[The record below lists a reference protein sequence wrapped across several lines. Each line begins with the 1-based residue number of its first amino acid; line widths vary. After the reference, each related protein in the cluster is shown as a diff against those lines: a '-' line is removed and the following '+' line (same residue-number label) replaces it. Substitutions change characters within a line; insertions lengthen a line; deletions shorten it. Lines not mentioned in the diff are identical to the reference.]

1 MAARARILLVGKPRE
16 RWAQEAVDDYTRRL
30 RRHGG
35 VTEAVVRPEKFRG
48 DVDGVRRAEGARLL
62 DLVRPSERLIALD
75 ERGERQSTQEFRDLI
90 EQGRQSGPLVFAIGG
105 AYGHDP
111 TVRSAAWR
119 CIRLSDMVLN
129 HEIARVVLYEQLYRA
144 MTLIAGVP
152 YHH

>member
-35 VTEAVVRPEKFRG
+35 VTEVVVRPEKFRG
-48 DVDGVRRAEGARLL
+48 DADGVRRAEGARLL
-62 DLVRPSERLIALD
+62 DLVRPSERLIVLD

-90 EQGRQSGPLVFAIGG
+90 EQGRQSGPLVFGIGG
-105 AYGHDP
+105 AYGHDAA
-111 TVRSAAWR
+111 VRSAAWR
-119 CIRLSDMVLN
+119 CVRLSDMVLN